1 MLCVRL
7 FNVRMY
13 SNDHVIL
20 VCRLPVV
27 DIEVPTYELPLPEG
41 VGEEKLHQDNLS
53 ARQIEE
59 TWREPLLE
67 SEPTNQSHLN
77 YKDSRVHLT

>member
-1 MLCVRL
+1 
-7 FNVRMY
+7 MY

-20 VCRLPVV
+20 MCRLPVV
-27 DIEVPTYELPLPEG
+27 DIEVPTYELPLPDG

-53 ARQIEE
+53 LRQIEE

-67 SEPTNQSHLN
+67 SELPNQLH
-77 YKDSRVHLT
+77 H

>member
-20 VCRLPVV
+20 VCRLSVV

-41 VGEEKLHQDNLS
+41 VDEEKLHQDNLS
-53 ARQIEE
+53 LRQIEE
-59 TWREPLLE
+59 TWKEPLLE
-67 SEPTNQSHLN
+67 SEPTN
-77 YKDSRVHLT
+77 

>member
-1 MLCVRL
+1 
-7 FNVRMY
+7 MY

-20 VCRLPVV
+20 MCRLPVV

-41 VGEEKLHQDNLS
+41 VGEEKLHQDNL
-53 ARQIEE
+53 IEE

-67 SEPTNQSHLN
+67 SEPPNQLRLN
-77 YKDSRVHLT
+77 

>member
-1 MLCVRL
+1 
-7 FNVRMY
+7 MY

-27 DIEVPTYELPLPEG
+27 DIEVPTYELPLPDC

-67 SEPTNQSHLN
+67 SEPTNQSHLIHHTRHARYTGTGN
-77 YKDSRVHLT
+77 TY

>member
-1 MLCVRL
+1 
-7 FNVRMY
+7 MY

>member
-1 MLCVRL
+1 
-7 FNVRMY
+7 MY

-20 VCRLPVV
+20 VCRLSVV
-27 DIEVPTYELPLPEG
+27 DIEVRTYELPLPEG
-41 VGEEKLHQDNLS
+41 VGEEILHQDNLS
-53 ARQIEE
+53 LRQIEE

-77 YKDSRVHLT
+77 

>member
-1 MLCVRL
+1 M
-7 FNVRMY
+7 
-13 SNDHVIL
+13 
-20 VCRLPVV
+20 V

-53 ARQIEE
+53 VRQIEE

-67 SEPTNQSHLN
+67 SEPPNQLHLN
-77 YKDSRVHLT
+77 

>member
-1 MLCVRL
+1 
-7 FNVRMY
+7 MY

-20 VCRLPVV
+20 VCRFPVV

-53 ARQIEE
+53 LHQIEE

-67 SEPTNQSHLN
+67 SEPPKISHILII
-77 YKDSRVHLT
+77 